1 MESIKIPIRIYL
13 AISILIFST
22 LEIHLYSTSIHMLN
36 YCLCKLTKFSRVFF
50 SKLTSPCLLVSLY
63 LIFMWIWRTWGINV
77 DFFFKW
83 TFSCNGRSLQYPHA
97 MRNYFLRNR
106 RNSICWWERHK
117 GYIWMSRHSD
127 SSEPIIFHIHCNS
140 QGTIIFL
147 SMP

>member
-1 MESIKIPIRIYL
+1 M

-83 TFSCNGRSLQYPHA
+83 TFSCNGSTL
-97 MRNYFLRNR
+97 ML
-106 RNSICWWERHK
+106 WETT
-117 GYIWMSRHSD
+117 
-127 SSEPIIFHIHCNS
+127 SSETGGIVSAGEKGIRDIYGCQDTQIHLNLSSFIFIAILKVPLFSCQCPNWY
-140 QGTIIFL
+140 
-147 SMP
+147 